1 MMAEQEYFKKALADF
16 AFDAAAGDAIRHLAD
31 LGLSVAQ
38 IATKLNYPVKEEKIG
53 KVVWEH
59 FLKKRRILREEPG
72 SGKSSEEY
80 TYVTNYDAYGRKS
93 FRRVKLAEY
102 GGEKIV
108 FKEIV
113 YDFALG
119 KFSDYLLQ
127 KCRENGEE
135 NSYFTCTFAQIRR
148 QEPEIF
154 AALMEALEVRERE
167 YLLGLPFEETVYHQ
181 LDRRIREIAAVLYKT
196 GKYQGECW
204 FLKSGEKI
212 ILPAK
217 EGGKAGQ
224 KIFAV

>member
-1 MMAEQEYFKKALADF
+1 MAEQEYFKKALADF

-31 LGLSVAQ
+31 LGLTVAQ
-38 IATKLNYPVKEEKIG
+38 IAEKLNYPVKQEKIG
-53 KVVWEH
+53 RIVWEH
-59 FLKKRRILREEPG
+59 FLKSGRIRKEEPG
-72 SGKSSEEY
+72 GGVATEEY
-80 TYVTNYDAYGRKS
+80 TYVTSYDAYGRKS
-93 FRRVKLAEY
+93 FRRVKVAEH

-113 YDFALG
+113 YNPALG

-154 AALMEALEVRERE
+154 AALMGALEGRERE
-167 YLLGLPFEETVYHQ
+167 YLLGLPFEEIFYHQ
-181 LDRRIREIAAVLYKT
+181 FDRRIREIAAALYGT
-196 GKYQGECW
+196 GKYRGECW

-212 ILPAK
+212 MLKTA
-217 EGGKAGQ
+217 EDDTARQ
-224 KIFAV
+224 K